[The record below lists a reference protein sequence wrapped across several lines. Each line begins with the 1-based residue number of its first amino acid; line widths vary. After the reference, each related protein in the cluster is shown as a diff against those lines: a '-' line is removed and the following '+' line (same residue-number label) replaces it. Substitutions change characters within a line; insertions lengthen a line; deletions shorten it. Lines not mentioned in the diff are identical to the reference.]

1 MKKLFELFS
10 RLMPFWVVFFG
21 VIGLYFPTPVLIFK
35 PYFEWMFFLTMIGI
49 GTVLI
54 FSEFIPIVKRP
65 HTVFLGIFA
74 QFLIM
79 PSLACL
85 IGFMLDLSVPLRL
98 GLILAGCVPGA
109 MASNIIAYLAKTD
122 VAYSIAITSTATL
135 FSPILTPV
143 LTYLYAYTIIEV
155 PFLKMF
161 LLILKIVIVPLC
173 IGFILRCLYQD
184 KINNI
189 RYVFPAFST
198 VFIALICAV
207 VVAANRE
214 SLLKVSFEVFIAVF
228 ILNLSGLVFGYF
240 AGVIYRFDERR
251 RRTLSIGV
259 GMQNAGLGA
268 LLALTLF
275 SDETAI
281 VPAIF
286 ATWCVITASILAEIW
301 SFRSNNSGRKT

>member
-1 MKKLFELFS
+1 MMKNVFELFS
-10 RLMPFWVVFFG
+10 RLMPVWVVLFGIIGFFS
-21 VIGLYFPTPVLIFK
+21 PDPVTFFK
-35 PYFEWMFFLTMIGI
+35 PYIEWMFFFTMKGI
-49 GTVLI
+49 GAVLN
-54 FSEFIPIVKRP
+54 FSEFIPILKKP

-79 PSLACL
+79 PSLAFV
-85 IGFMLDLSVPLRL
+85 IGNLLDLSVPLKL

-109 MASNIIAYLAKTD
+109 MASNVIAYLAKTD

-135 FSPILTPV
+135 LAPVLTPV
-143 LTYLYAYTIIEV
+143 LTYLYAHTIIDV

-161 LLILKIVIVPLC
+161 LLIIKIVILPLFL
-173 IGFILRCLYQD
+173 GFLLRRFYRKKID
-184 KINNI
+184 KISYI
-189 RYVFPAFST
+189 FPAFST

-214 SLLKVSFEVFIAVF
+214 SLLKVSLVVFIAVF
-228 ILNLSGLVFGYF
+228 MLNLSGLVLGYF
-240 AGVIYRFDERR
+240 AGALYRFDERR
-251 RRTLSIGV
+251 RRTLAIEV

-275 SDETAI
+275 TDETAI

-286 ATWCVITASILAEIW
+286 ATWCVITASVLAEIW
-301 SFRSNNSGRKT
+301 SFRSNKRA